1 MRLVQSSTYPRTK
14 GGRCARPL
22 SVAACARR
30 ATCWLWPSKQNAER
44 CEPLEAAGFSHGEH
58 SPSLP
63 SGGGN
68 CTGPGRLN
76 LRRPRVPKASCRN
89 GVKRSRGGRLGAMIG
104 ALIQQLSRHSG
115 ANFCS
120 GSGATLKATNSL
132 LSPSA
137 LTLHC
142 GARGSP
148 CGIFRVARSTLDSR
162 IKSRQCRPSPTT
174 AFLALRAA
182 SRMMTPARSSAGD
195 VFSGN
200 SMTEEWVGL
209 TRHLPA
215 KDCDA
220 DQRALADAK
229 RPRQAGGSSQMVVCC
244 AP

>member
-1 MRLVQSSTYPRTK
+1 VHVPCLWRPAQDERHAGCGRRSRMQSGASRLKPLALAMGSTHPPCLR
-14 GGRCARPL
+14 
-22 SVAACARR
+22 
-30 ATCWLWPSKQNAER
+30 
-44 CEPLEAAGFSHGEH
+44 
-58 SPSLP
+58 
-63 SGGGN
+63 GGN

-137 LTLHC
+137 PTLHC